1 MALQLAEGETFVEGR
16 SPKKAREL
24 LEKAEKAG
32 KPGQV
37 STTSTGYIVP
47 SDILEDNEQKQT
59 EDEASAQSAPAD
71 HSSNPD
77 ETADSAEKQEAEDD
91 GADGGEDQFDPSKHK
106 VEEVNAYLADADEEE
121 RERVLAAERD
131 GKARTSILSDDTEG
145 DK

>member
-47 SDILEDNEQKQT
+47 SDILDDSGDQGDT
-59 EDEASAQSAPAD
+59 AS
-71 HSSNPD
+71 
-77 ETADSAEKQEAEDD
+77 ADSAEKQEAD
-91 GADGGEDQFDPSKHK
+91 GDSGDGGEDQFDPSKHN
-106 VEEVNAYLADADEEE
+106 VDEVNQYLADADEEE

-131 GKARTSILSDDTEG
+131 GKARTSILPDDTEG